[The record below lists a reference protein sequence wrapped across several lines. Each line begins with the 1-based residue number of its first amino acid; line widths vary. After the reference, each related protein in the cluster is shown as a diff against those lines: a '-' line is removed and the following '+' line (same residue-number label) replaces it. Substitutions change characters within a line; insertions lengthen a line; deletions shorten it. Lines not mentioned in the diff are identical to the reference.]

1 MKSDPPLDEQA
12 PRRSSPGT
20 LRWAFIAVATLVL
33 SLCGLTVP
41 AEAVTA
47 GPAWKIEVLIYPY
60 TDITYTA
67 AGVSHRLV
75 GSLMPDEM
83 TNIKTSMGAF
93 VDTDVPALSSGKQH
107 PKLTVK
113 TVNKPL
119 DATSLIPDG
128 NGGWTPAPWT
138 TRSDQ
143 DPGYDSYIAFWQS
156 YGWDWGTSAT
166 DNIGHYGGLTWP
178 LGTAPT
184 FSEITLS
191 QLNYGGHNVIKHEWG
206 HAITSYYDATGAAPK
221 PMVDIHMPEASVNC
235 KTGKGYVILDETAS
249 NPIPN
254 SIFNNNSGF
263 THDYYSGLTAQ
274 ASNPRHCI
282 GITPTAWASGGPV
295 TKR

>member
-1 MKSDPPLDEQA
+1 MRSDPPLREQA
-12 PRRSSPGT
+12 RRRQRPGT
-20 LRWAFIAVATLVL
+20 VRGAFIAAVTLVL

-41 AEAVTA
+41 AAAVTA

-60 TDITYTA
+60 TDITYLT

-75 GSLMPDEM
+75 GSLMPDEV
-83 TNIKTSMGAF
+83 TTIKTSMIGF

-119 DATSLIPDG
+119 DAASLVADG
-128 NGGWTPAPWT
+128 GGGWTPDPWST
-138 TRSDQ
+138 KADQ
-143 DPGYDSYIAFWQS
+143 DLGYDSYIVFWQS
-156 YGWDWGTSAT
+156 YGWDWGINAT
-166 DNIGHYGGLTWP
+166 DNIGHYGGLTWN
-178 LGTAPT
+178 LGPAPT

-191 QLNYGGHNVIKHEWG
+191 QLDYGGHNVIKHEWG
-206 HAITSYYDATGAAPK
+206 HAITGFYDATGIAPK
-221 PMVDIHMPEASVNC
+221 PMADNHHPESSVNC
-235 KTGKGYVILDETAS
+235 KTGRGYVLLDESAS

-282 GITPTAWASGGPV
+282 GITSKAWASGGPV
-295 TKR
+295 SKR